1 MKLNIMLF
9 FVLIF
14 KYANSILPKFRGHLN
29 KDFLQL
35 LFYSVDF
42 DKSDKIDLYKGN
54 IETIDQFTFKGY
66 NLNFYIIPIVKKIL
80 IDYLKVFKIYKDYL
94 LTIIN

>member
-1 MKLNIMLF
+1 MKLNTTIFL
-9 FVLIF
+9 VLIF

-54 IETIDQFTFKGY
+54 IETIDQFTFKGN
-66 NLNFYIIPIVKKIL
+66 NLNF
-80 IDYLKVFKIYKDYL
+80 
-94 LTIIN
+94 

>member
-1 MKLNIMLF
+1 MKLNTVLF
-9 FVLIF
+9 LVFMF
-14 KYANSILPKFRGHLN
+14 KEVKSILPKFRGHLN
-29 KDFLQL
+29 KDYLEL

-66 NLNFYIIPIVKKIL
+66 KNLYDFYDFIAN
-80 IDYLKVFKIYKDYL
+80 YY
-94 LTIIN
+94 